1 VTRVLFLG
9 DLANTGFGTVT
20 VDLGRALLDRGLDVR
35 FSIIEEGKSLGEIPE
50 PFASRAAKLGTP
62 GGWLDPVNPL
72 TRMRLAGMFTGG
84 LFEDGWVPEVGMI
97 TGDMGSLEQSP
108 IWGFIPDGFPILH
121 YVPIEGID
129 LPPSWRRHWQ
139 KVKPVAMCRFG
150 ADEIAK
156 VTGERP
162 PVVYHGVDAKVFHPV
177 DAGNAIRVTE
187 NGVET
192 VMRSREDCRKLFG
205 GDPSDIWV
213 LRTDRNMP
221 RKNYASLLRAMKPVL
236 AKHRNV
242 QLVIHANDF
251 DEGGRLA
258 HSIAK
263 LGPLAQQVI
272 VTDQGG
278 MWDRAALSALYN
290 ASDIYASVSAEGF
303 GLTIAEAIACGIP
316 AVGMAYSSVPEVIGP
331 AGLTVPPGA
340 LVDNIYSYFWARV
353 DEPKF
358 AAAVDSLVTDV
369 GKRRLMGAAGPKH
382 VRDNFSWATAASE
395 FATLIERAVPKS
407 EVAA

>member
-1 VTRVLFLG
+1 MTRVLFAG
-9 DLANTGFGTVT
+9 DLASTGFGTVT
-20 VDLGRALLDRGLDVR
+20 SDLGRGLLALGLDVR
-35 FSIIEEGKSLGEIPE
+35 FSSINETGINLAE
-50 PFASRAAKLGTP
+50 PFASRTALIGVP
-62 GGWLDPVNPL
+62 GGWLDPLNPL

-84 LFEDGWVPEVGMI
+84 LFEDGWAPEVGLI
-97 TGDMGSLEQSP
+97 VGDMGSLEQSP
-108 IWGFIPDGFPILH
+108 IWGFIPEGFPILH
-121 YVPIEGID
+121 YVPIEGVD
-129 LPPSWRRHWQ
+129 LPPSWRRHWS
-139 KVKPVAMCRFG
+139 KVKPIAMCRFG

-162 PVVYHGVDAKVFHPV
+162 PVVYHGVDGSVFHPV
-177 DAGNAIRVTE
+177 DAGHAIRVNE

-192 VMRSREDCRKLFG
+192 VLRSREDCRKMFG
-205 GDPSDIWV
+205 GNPDDVWV

-221 RKNYASLLRAMKPVL
+221 RKNYASLFRAMRPVL
-236 AKHRNV
+236 SRHPNV
-242 QLVIHANDF
+242 RLVIHANDF
-251 DEGGRLA
+251 DEGGRLG

-263 LGPLAQQVI
+263 LGPNASQVI

-278 MWDRAALSALYN
+278 MWDRTALSALYN

-331 AGLTVPPGA
+331 AGLTVPAGA

-353 DEPKF
+353 DEPAF

-369 GKRRLMGAAGPKH
+369 GKRRLLGAAGPRH
-382 VRDNFSWATAASE
+382 VAQNFSWATAASE

-407 EVAA
+407 EVAVA